1 MMKLLQVT
9 LEKQVTSQSLVLA
22 LAEWAPE
29 VALDHIEELA
39 LLLEPFLR
47 SMPQALSLAIQ
58 MTKDRGC
65 GRAVA
70 FATGQVLDYVFD
82 EDDLLPEQDFGTLG
96 LLDDAYILHTYAG
109 MLSRMYP
116 HVDTSSVGY
125 QPPDQ
130 RTLHV
135 VRSLLPAGIAN
146 ALDRTCDNLVHL
158 ASALFGSGGGEEG
171 SYPRVPPV
179 LRVGE
184 AVLAISVTVTL
195 RQETGTSE
203 TPNQGMH
210 PAAPKPGGG

>member
-1 MMKLLQVT
+1 MMKLLQLT
-9 LEKQVTSQSLVLA
+9 LEKQIASENLVLA
-22 LAEWAPE
+22 LAERAPE
-29 VALDHIEELA
+29 VGPDHIGELA

-47 SMPQALSLAIQ
+47 SMPQALSVAIQ

-82 EDDLLPEQDFGTLG
+82 EDDLLPEQNFGTLG
-96 LLDDAYILHTYAG
+96 LLDDAYMVHTYVG

-116 HVDTSSVGY
+116 QVDTSSVGY
-125 QPPDQ
+125 HPPDQ

-135 VRSLLPAGIAN
+135 VRSLLPLGIAN
-146 ALDRTCDNLVHL
+146 ALDRTCDNLVHV

-184 AVLAISVTVTL
+184 AVLAMAA
-195 RQETGTSE
+195 TGV
-203 TPNQGMH
+203 
-210 PAAPKPGGG
+210 